1 MCIISRYF
9 TLFAMKRATLFPLDA
24 FENIETPFYYYD
36 TDLLRRTLAALLS
49 AMPPHSEAHYAVK
62 ANDNPRLMK
71 IIAASGMG
79 ADCVSGGEIAA
90 AIAAG
95 FAPQEIVFS
104 GVGKSDK
111 EILLALEHG
120 IGCFNVESLPELEV
134 IDTLAARCGKIA
146 PVALR
151 LNPHIDAHTHKYI
164 TTGLSENKF
173 GIDITV
179 ADDAIARALAMAHVR
194 LRGVHFHI
202 GSQIL
207 TLDPFRL
214 LCRRIGEWLQRWQEQ
229 GIFMEYINV
238 GGGLGIDYD
247 APDEHPMPD
256 FAAYFGL
263 FARELALSEGQT
275 LRFEPGRSVVAQ
287 CGSLVTR
294 VLYVKQ
300 GLDKKFA
307 IVDAGMNDL
316 LRPALYQAHHAIENL
331 TATHDT
337 SDTYDVVGPVCES
350 ADVFATGIVLPVV
363 ERGSLLAIRSAG
375 AYGETMASRYNSRE
389 LPRTYFSDD
398 LLAARPNL

>member
-49 AMPPHSEAHYAVK
+49 AMPPHSKAHYAVK

-256 FAAYFGL
+256 FAAYFDV
-263 FARELALSEGQT
+263 FANELALEEGQT
-275 LRFEPGRSVVAQ
+275 LHFEPGRSVVAQ
-287 CGSLVTR
+287 CGSLITR

-300 GLDKKFA
+300 GLNKKFA

-316 LRPALYQAHHAIENL
+316 LRPALYQARHAIENL
-331 TATHDT
+331 TEPCAPT
-337 SDTYDVVGPVCES
+337 DTYDVVGPICES
-350 ADVFATGIVLPVV
+350 ADVFATGIELPVV

-389 LPRTYFSDD
+389 LPRAYFSDD

>member
-1 MCIISRYF
+1 
-9 TLFAMKRATLFPLDA
+9 MKKTTRFPLGA
-24 FENIETPFYYYD
+24 FEKIETPFYYYD
-36 TDLLRRTLAALLS
+36 TDLLRYTLAALTAAL
-49 AMPPHSEAHYAVK
+49 PPQTKAHYAVK
-62 ANDNPRLMK
+62 ANINPRMMK

-90 AIAAG
+90 AIEAG
-95 FAPQEIVFS
+95 FLPQDIVFS

-111 EILLALEHG
+111 EILAALRCG
-120 IGCFNVESLPELEV
+120 IGCFNVESVEELDV
-134 IDTLAARCGKIA
+134 IDQLAATCGVTA

-179 ADDAIARALAMAHVR
+179 ADKAIERALALPNVR
-194 LRGVHFHI
+194 LRGAHFHI

-207 TLDPFRL
+207 TLEPFRL
-214 LCRRIGEWLQRWQEQ
+214 LCRRIGEWLRQWRAR

-247 APDEHPMPD
+247 APDEHPVPD
-256 FAAYFGL
+256 FAAYFDV
-263 FARELALSEGQT
+263 FANELALDEGQT
-275 LRFEPGRSVVAQ
+275 LHFEPGRSVVAQ
-287 CGSLVTR
+287 CGSLITR

-300 GLDKKFA
+300 GLNKKFA

-316 LRPALYQAHHAIENL
+316 LRPALYQAFHAIENL
-331 TATHDT
+331 TEPYAQT
-337 SDTYDVVGPVCES
+337 DTYDVVGPVCES
-350 ADVFATGIVLPVV
+350 ADVFAIDKELPAVV
-363 ERGSLLAIRSAG
+363 RGSMLAIRSAG

-389 LPRTYFSDD
+389 LPCAYFSDD
-398 LLAARPNL
+398 LLPAGQKI

>member
-1 MCIISRYF
+1 
-9 TLFAMKRATLFPLDA
+9 MKRATLFPLDA

-256 FAAYFGL
+256 FAAYFDV
-263 FARELALSEGQT
+263 FANELALEEGQT
-275 LRFEPGRSVVAQ
+275 LHFEPGRSVVAQ

-307 IVDAGMNDL
+307 IVNAGMNDL

-389 LPRTYFSDD
+389 LPRAYFSDD